1 MKFAFS
7 TVACPDWTLERMA
20 EVIERL
26 GYLGV
31 ELRTF
36 GSGSTLSAC
45 DPFLTDAGKVLTLI
59 RGAGAEPCCIATG
72 VSFEDPVTPPI
83 IGHVISD
90 TERAVR
96 AGKEA
101 VELAARLE
109 CPFVRVFAFDVPSG
123 ESRSSALARICS
135 RLSKV
140 VDAGRARGVRIL
152 IQNGGG
158 FCTAAELAEIMD
170 RLPHP
175 MLFAAYDA
183 ATARLA
189 GEDPASGFNAL
200 GDKLAA
206 VKLRDFAGGKPCALG
221 DGDQPCESV
230 VRELSRRGFPG
241 WVVYEYDRAWV
252 SGAGDALDA
261 LRASI
266 ERLYAW
272 AGRTSAARVA
282 TRRPGMVAV

>member
-7 TVACPDWTLERMA
+7 TVACPEWTLERVA
-20 EVIERL
+20 EVAERL

-36 GSGSTLSAC
+36 GSGSWASAC
-45 DPFLTDAGKVLTLI
+45 DPFLTDGAKVMSLI

-72 VSFEDPVTPPI
+72 ISFEEPVTPPV
-83 IGHVISD
+83 IGWVISD
-90 TERAVR
+90 TERSVR

-101 VELAARLE
+101 VDLAARLE
-109 CPFVRVFAFDVPSG
+109 CPFVRVFAFDVPVG
-123 ESRSSALARICS
+123 ESRSSALARICA
-135 RLSKV
+135 RLAKV
-140 VDAGRARGVRIL
+140 VDAGRARGVRVL

-158 FCTAAELAEIMD
+158 FSTAAELAEIMD
-170 RLPHP
+170 RLNHP

-189 GEDPASGFNAL
+189 GEDPAAGINVL
-200 GDKLAA
+200 GDKLGT
-206 VKLRDFAGGKPCALG
+206 VKLRDFSAGKPCPLG

-230 VRELSRRGFPG
+230 VRELSRRGYDG

-252 SGAGDALDA
+252 AGGVDVEAA
-261 LRASI
+261 LRTSV
-266 ERLYAW
+266 ERLYSW
-272 AGRTSAARVA
+272 AGRASAGRVA
-282 TRRPGMVAV
+282 SRRPGLVTA